1 MFPPKVCF
9 ENYINKDRSQ
19 CLLKSLWANLTPFI
33 AEVVLINELFH
44 HFTVDFAVTGIKD
57 Y

>member
-1 MFPPKVCF
+1 MFPPKVSF

-33 AEVVLINELFH
+33 AEVVLIKRIISSFH
-44 HFTVDFAVTGIKD
+44 GGFCGNWN
-57 Y
+57 